1 MKLLVLGIV
10 GVVILTGCSVDEKPP
25 ISITINQA
33 PVPEPK
39 PRLVEKCR
47 LETPEGG
54 MFVDEGFL
62 LPFDRICE
70 MVPAG

>member
-33 PVPEPK
+33 PK

-54 MFVDEGFL
+54 LFDDEGFL